1 MTTLDAALNTALDH
15 WSGRP
20 GSKVMASMASACVD
34 ILGAQSDSASVTS
47 ADAVRLL
54 KELRS
59 TRSAKTVGSYYGA
72 FKRLLQLG
80 GSPPKDM
87 ANWPAAPT
95 APRRTRDRMQW
106 PDLDNL
112 TAWFRERGWPETA
125 DLAVLLKATGLRV
138 RVEALADSHLTLHE
152 GDDFDTLHVVGKGGH
167 ERLVPVVDTDA
178 RALLADPLRLLAM
191 RKTAYRT
198 HLQRWSIGVGLLGI
212 KSRLATPHSVRHG
225 YLSEVLTRTGGNIAL
240 AQDLAG
246 HANIATTAK
255 YLHVEMA
262 SKAKAVGAP
271 N

>member
-20 GSKVMASMASACVD
+20 GSKVMATMASACVA
-34 ILGAQSDSASVTS
+34 ILGAQTDSASVSS

-54 KELRS
+54 KELRA
-59 TRSAKTVGSYYGA
+59 TRSPKTVGSYYGA
-72 FKRLLQLG
+72 FKRLLCLG
-80 GSPPKDM
+80 GSPPDFTY
-87 ANWPAAPT
+87 WPAAPT
-95 APRRTRDRMQW
+95 APRKTRDRMQW
-106 PDLDNL
+106 ADLDNL
-112 TAWFRERGWPETA
+112 TTWFRERGWPETA
-125 DLAVLLKATGLRV
+125 DLATLLKATGLRV

-167 ERLVPVVDTDA
+167 ERLVPVVDTAA
-178 RALLADPLRLLAM
+178 RALLGDGDRLEAM
-191 RKTAYRT
+191 RKVAYRT
-198 HLQRWSIGVGLLGI
+198 HLQRWSLGVRLLGI
-212 KSRLATPHSVRHG
+212 KSKLATPHSVRHG